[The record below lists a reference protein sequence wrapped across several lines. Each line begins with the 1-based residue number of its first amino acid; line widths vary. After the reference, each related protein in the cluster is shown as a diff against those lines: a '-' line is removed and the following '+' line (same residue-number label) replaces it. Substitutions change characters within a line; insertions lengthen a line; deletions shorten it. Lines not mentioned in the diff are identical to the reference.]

1 MQRDKPVVFAFI
13 LLGLLIRCYS
23 LRVDG
28 WLADCIAEALIK
40 SVRGFFF
47 DGDWFVSALFQE
59 YIVSSASI
67 AFVIGT

>member
-47 DGDWFVSALFQE
+47 DGD
-59 YIVSSASI
+59 
-67 AFVIGT
+67 